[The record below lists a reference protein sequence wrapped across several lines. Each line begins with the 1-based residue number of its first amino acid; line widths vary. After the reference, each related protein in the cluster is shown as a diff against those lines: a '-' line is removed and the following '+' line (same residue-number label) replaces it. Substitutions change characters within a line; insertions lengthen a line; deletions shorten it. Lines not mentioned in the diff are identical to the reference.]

1 MVIAFVLTAL
11 PTFAA
16 PIKVSGRVQDVHA
29 EPLIGV
35 TIREKGTQNAVI
47 TDINGQYTIT
57 VSGDKAVLVAEYVGF
72 KSEEAKVHGTLV
84 DFVLH
89 EEVSDLDE
97 VVVTGY
103 STQKKVSVL
112 GAQSTLKMEHVKA
125 PVANMS
131 SILAGRVSGVVAVQR
146 TGLPGQD
153 DSDIWIRGISTLTD
167 RNTGPLVLVDGIE
180 RDFNQLDPEDI
191 ESVTVLKDAASTA
204 VYGVRGGNGVIIITT
219 KPGIVSKPKFSFDVY
234 QGITNL
240 TQVPQLVNGLQYM
253 NAVNEAYMNSQGRK
267 YYSDGYIAN
276 TMIANG
282 YALNAEQEAY
292 RQSLLDASGNL
303 PRSINK
309 YLYPD
314 INWMKELYHDMG
326 WNRRANMNIR
336 GGAPNASYYISLS
349 YYQERGMTKTDKAQ
363 DYSTE
368 INYDRYNFLSN
379 INLKA
384 TKTTNIDM
392 GVSGYITAGNYPDQD
407 INTIF
412 TKAMSTNPVIYPIT
426 YPQANGDLNP
436 GFSQHQREF
445 DSPWVTMARR
455 GYQTDYRTQVNTN
468 LKITQDLG
476 FWNWSK
482 GLTARALVS
491 FDVRANQSI
500 AYAVDNSTWKPN
512 GAKEVST
519 GDTWA
524 DPMMYVD
531 ANGNYAYNQYLV
543 DEEGTYTDAEGK
555 KIIPLYTNDGYINLI
570 ELYQGNSSMSVSSS
584 KSVYRTFYFEGA
596 LDYKRTFNKRH
607 NVSGLVV
614 FNVRNYR
621 DANSSDLLSTIA
633 HKQESLSG
641 RLTYDYDNR
650 YFFEGNAGYTGS
662 ENYAKGHR
670 FGFFPSVAIGWVPSN
685 ENWWKPISKVISFAK
700 VRYSDGVVGNDSQ
713 GGNRFAYFSGVNQGN
728 GYSNYWGGTGYYI
741 SKYGF
746 QAQWSKIRKHDLGI
760 EMKFLG
766 DDLSMVLD
774 LFKERRTNIWVQRLN
789 LPINAG
795 FATTAAANLG
805 VVKNK
810 GFEFSLE
817 WNHQFGKDLFVSLR
831 GNYTWNKDEVIEDCT
846 ADPAYPWLATRGHNV
861 LARYG
866 YTAEGLFREIEL
878 MPTITVKDEF
888 GVEHVVENPEYR
900 NIKQFGETY
909 PGQLTKPGDIKYKDL
924 NNDGVIDSNDMS
936 AIGHGDIPSA
946 YYGFGGDIRYKN
958 IGLGILFQG
967 THGADRCLTGDGIYP
982 FRSSSGGG
990 TLYAN
995 IEDRWSAENPD
1006 NQDVFYPRLAWGE
1019 KDPSNVN
1026 NYVTS
1031 TWWQKD
1037 VSFLRLKQFT
1047 VSYYFP
1053 KAWTRGGIIKGG
1065 RFYIM
1070 GQNVFTWSPFKLWD
1084 PELNTNNGISYPNVR
1099 TFSFGVNFNL

>member
-1 MVIAFVLTAL
+1 MLLIVMLLMTI
-11 PTFAA
+11 PTFAG
-16 PIKVSGRVQDVHA
+16 PVKVTGRVQDVNA

-35 TIREKGTQNAVI
+35 SVREKGTQNITV
-47 TDINGQYTIT
+47 TDINGVYNIT
-57 VSGDKAVLVAEYVGF
+57 VSSEKAVLVAEYVGF
-72 KSEEAKVHGTLV
+72 KSEEMKVHGTIV

-89 EEVSDLDE
+89 EDVSDLDE

-153 DSDIWIRGISTLTD
+153 DADIWIRGISTLTD
-167 RNTGPLVLVDGIE
+167 RNTGPLILVDGIE

-234 QGITNL
+234 QGVTNL
-240 TQVPQLVNGLQYM
+240 TKVPSLVNGVQYM
-253 NAVNEAYMNSQGRK
+253 NAVNEAYRNTNNRP
-267 YYSDGYIAN
+267 YYSDQYIMN

-282 YALNAEQEAY
+282 YALDADQMAY
-292 RQSLLDASGNL
+292 KNSLMDASGNL
-303 PRSINK
+303 PRSINP

-314 INWMKELYHDMG
+314 VNWMKELYHDLG
-326 WNRRANMNIR
+326 WNRRANVNIR

-349 YYQERGMTKTDKAQ
+349 YYQERGLTKTDKAQ

-407 INTIF
+407 ISTIF
-412 TKAMSTNPVIYPIT
+412 TKAMSTNPVIYPII
-426 YPQANGDLNP
+426 YPSANGDLNP
-436 GFSQHQREF
+436 GYSQHQREY

-491 FDVRANQSI
+491 FDVRATQSI
-500 AYAVDNSTWKPN
+500 AYAVDNSTWKPS
-512 GAKEVST
+512 GKKDDT
-519 GDTWA
+519 IGDTWF

-531 ANGNYAYNQYLV
+531 ANGNYAYNQLFATEGGYV
-543 DEEGTYTDAEGK
+543 DADGNPVT
-555 KIIPLYTNDGYINLI
+555 PLYSNEGYIVLA
-570 ELYQGNSSMSVSSS
+570 EQYHGNSSMSVSSS
-584 KSVYRTFYFEGA
+584 KNVYRTFYFETA
-596 LDYKRTFNKRH
+596 LDYKRTFNKVH

-614 FNVRNYR
+614 FNMRNYR
-621 DANSSDLLSTIA
+621 DANSSDLLSTIPY
-633 HKQESLSG
+633 KQQSLSG
-641 RLTYDYDNR
+641 RVTYDYDNR
-650 YFFEGNAGYTGS
+650 YFLEGNIGYTGS
-662 ENYAKGHR
+662 ENFAKGHR
-670 FGFFPSVAIGWVPSN
+670 FGTFPALAVGWVPSN
-685 ENWWKPISKVISFAK
+685 ETFWKPISKVITFAK
-700 VRYSDGVVGNDSQ
+700 VRFSDGTVGNDSQ
-713 GGNRFAYFSGVNQGN
+713 GGSRFGYFSGISTGN
-728 GYSNYWGGTGYYI
+728 GYTTYWGSDGRYI

-746 QAQWSKIRKHDLGI
+746 QAQWSKIRKRDLGI
-760 EMKFLG
+760 ELKFLN

-774 LFKERRTNIWVQRLN
+774 LFKERRTNIFVNREN
-789 LPINAG
+789 LPIIAG
-795 FATTAAANLG
+795 FATNAAANLG

-810 GFEFSLE
+810 GFEYSLE

-831 GNYTWNKDEVIEDCT
+831 GNYTWNKDEVVED
-846 ADPAYPWLATRGHNV
+846 ASAEPAYPWLATRGHNV

-866 YTAEGLFREIEL
+866 YTALGLFTSEEDIQQNNVR
-878 MPTITVKDEF
+878 
-888 GVEHVVENPEYR
+888 
-900 NIKQFGETY
+900 QFGETY
-909 PGQLTKPGDIKYKDL
+909 PGELTSPGDIKYKDL
-924 NNDGVIDSNDMS
+924 NGDGVIDANDMS
-936 AIGHGDIPSA
+936 AIGHGDVPSA

-967 THGADRCLTGDGIYP
+967 TSGADRCLNGEGIFP
-982 FRSSSGGG
+982 FKSSSGGG
-990 TLYAN
+990 TLYSN
-995 IEDRWSAENPD
+995 IEDRWSPENPT

-1019 KDPSNVN
+1019 KDASNVN
-1026 NYVTS
+1026 NFVTS

-1053 KAWTRGGIIKGG
+1053 KAWQKGGIIKGG

-1070 GQNVFTWSPFKLWD
+1070 GQNVFTWSTFKLWD

-1099 TFSFGVNFNL
+1099 TFSFGVNLNL